1 MKRLLLAFLC
11 AAFLSGGAADLKQW
25 EFRTP
30 RDLMGDRIHAY
41 AAKGS
46 LVVRL
51 WKNRSLP
58 KRLRTGRPS

>member
-41 AAKGS
+41 AAKG
-46 LVVRL
+46 
-51 WKNRSLP
+51 
-58 KRLRTGRPS
+58 